1 MMIKVVAHC
10 KGGFL
15 FPDVTQEMIR
25 SFGYEVFQTTPEQLE
40 IFQGSSD
47 IPLEAC
53 FSSENMK
60 IYNSRGITIEIFD
73 EIKQ

>member
-47 IPLEAC
+47 IPLELC
-53 FSSENMK
+53 FHLK
-60 IYNSRGITIEIFD
+60 I
-73 EIKQ
+73 